1 MAEVTQEQIIA
12 LLRQIQYPG
21 QAHDIVSYGII
32 KDISIQNTRVTVT
45 LKFPT
50 QDPGIKGQIKSAVE
64 QVLRE
69 ALPDN
74 KIMVIES
81 IPILT
86 TGGQKAP
93 GAAPDPW
100 ADRARI
106 PGVARVLAVASGKGG
121 VGKSTVSTNLAIALA
136 QTGLQVGLMDSDI
149 YGPSIH
155 IMMGIDQK
163 PRVSPE
169 EKLLPI
175 EKYGIRMMSM
185 GFLVD
190 REAPLIWRGPIVTKA
205 VQQFLRDVDWGQ
217 LDILV
222 IDLPPGTGDIQL
234 TLVQKTPLDGAIVV
248 TTPQE
253 VAVVDAR
260 RGYRMFEKVQTPVY
274 GIVENM
280 SYFVCDQ
287 CGSKHYIFGK
297 GGGAQ
302 AAKALGVPFL
312 GEIPIEAAVTEAGD
326 AGAPVVIRNP
336 ESPSAVAF
344 KHIANQLIQSRLFQ

>member
-1 MAEVTQEQIIA
+1 MTEITQEQVIA
-12 LLRQIQYPG
+12 LLRQISYPG
-21 QAHDIVSYGII
+21 QKHDIVSYGII
-32 KDISIQNTRVTVT
+32 KDITIQNTRITVT
-45 LKFPT
+45 LTFPT
-50 QDPGIKGQIKSAVE
+50 QEREIKTRIKQAVE
-64 QVLRE
+64 QLLKRSFPE
-69 ALPDN
+69 N
-74 KIMVIES
+74 KIMVVES

-86 TGGQKAP
+86 TGGQKV
-93 GAAPDPW
+93 PDPW

-136 QTGLQVGLMDSDI
+136 QTGLRVGLMDSDI

-155 IMMGIDQK
+155 IMMGVDQK
-163 PRVSPE
+163 PRVSAE

-185 GFLVD
+185 GFLID
-190 REAPLIWRGPIVTKA
+190 KEAPLIWRGPIVTRA
-205 VQQFLRDVDWGQ
+205 VQQFLRDVDWGE

-222 IDLPPGTGDIQL
+222 IDLPPGTGDVQL
-234 TLVQKTPLDGAIVV
+234 TLVQKTPLDGAVVV

-280 SYFVCDQ
+280 SYFECDQ
-287 CGSKHYIFGK
+287 CGSKHYIFGR
-297 GGGAQ
+297 GGGAE
-302 AAKALGVPFL
+302 AARALGIPFL

-336 ESPSAVAF
+336 ESPAAVAF
-344 KHIANQLIQSRLFQ
+344 QQVANRLIHSRLFQ